1 MGGHSMKVALGVR
14 RLEKQCEPLGTF
26 RSGRPLRSSPESVNT
41 PSFARPLQSGA
52 GKPTSAEAVPET
64 VRRKAIEEEVAR
76 LEARIADYEVA
87 LAQFVSIEETRRNTE
102 LVEKCRSELT
112 ALLSEW
118 EDVTQQL
125 EA

>member
-1 MGGHSMKVALGVR
+1 M
-14 RLEKQCEPLGTF
+14 
-26 RSGRPLRSSPESVNT
+26 
-41 PSFARPLQSGA
+41 
-52 GKPTSAEAVPET
+52 PET
-64 VRRKAIEEEVAR
+64 ALKPADKRVNPIKVRQMEERRKAIEEEVAR
-76 LEARIADYEVA
+76 LEARIADYEAA